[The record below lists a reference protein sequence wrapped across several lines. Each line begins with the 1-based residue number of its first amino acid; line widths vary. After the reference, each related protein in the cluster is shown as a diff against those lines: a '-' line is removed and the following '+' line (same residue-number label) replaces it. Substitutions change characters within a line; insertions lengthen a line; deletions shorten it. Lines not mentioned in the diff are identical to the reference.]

1 MIMSAIESAWHFVF
15 GWPAVAVLIG
25 IAATAAAIFSE
36 NIIIKFAIPD
46 LRKWAICV
54 AVVAFSFTAIAGKYY
69 NDGLAEKRR
78 QWDAD
83 LEREAA
89 NGAKILLDAGRD
101 ARSDTPDSL
110 RNDSWNRGNRKRPDV
125 R

>member
-1 MIMSAIESAWHFVF
+1 MIGALESAWHFVF

-25 IAATAAAIFSE
+25 IAATAAAVFSE
-36 NIIIKFAIPD
+36 NIIVKFAIPD
-46 LRKWAICV
+46 LRKWAVVV
-54 AVVAFSFTAIAGKYY
+54 AVIAFSFTAIAGKFY
-69 NDGLAEKRR
+69 NDGLSEKQR

-83 LEREAA
+83 LAREATS
-89 NGAKILLDAGRD
+89 GAKILLDAERA